1 MVTPL
6 QLLVAL
12 HTAVCP
18 LGTGATCPV
27 PSLCHNLIKMPLEQ
41 LLHLLHRMAPLLGL
55 SAGVNESNI

>member
-6 QLLVAL
+6 QILVAL
-12 HTAVCP
+12 QTAVCP

-41 LLHLLHRMAPLLGL
+41 LLHLLRRMAPFLGL
-55 SAGVNESNI
+55 SAGL